1 MVKNE
6 TKFWHEVK
14 KNTPQISWTRIENTS
29 LLGTPDLLGYNTNS
43 HFFTVELKVTKGKK
57 VKFSPHQIAFHVKH
71 PNNTFIL
78 TKHLASRDVKLY
90 EGKVIEQLVAC
101 GLSLEAC
108 CLGLEACCL
117 KLESVGG
124 LDLSSSFYL
133 AACRLRLDAF
143 FFQLAS
149 LYDILDGG
157 KYGSYLI
164 YSFINFLCL
173 APPYFRS
180 GSVLIFF
187 KISFCLV
194 FTIRYIFYF
203 FIPAISTIIAFTILK
218 RGRTGRVSCNYS

>member
-14 KNTPQISWTRIENTS
+14 KNTPKISWTRIENTS

-71 PNNTFIL
+71 PNNTFML

-90 EGKVIEQLVAC
+90 EGKKIMELVAC

-117 KLESVGG
+117 RLESVGEKEG
-124 LDLSSSFYL
+124 LDLWSSL
-133 AACRLRLDAF
+133 
-143 FFQLAS
+143 
-149 LYDILDGG
+149 
-157 KYGSYLI
+157 
-164 YSFINFLCL
+164 
-173 APPYFRS
+173 
-180 GSVLIFF
+180 
-187 KISFCLV
+187 
-194 FTIRYIFYF
+194 
-203 FIPAISTIIAFTILK
+203 
-218 RGRTGRVSCNYS
+218 